1 MAATEL
7 IWKMFHNSTRSLD
20 NYLNVRQVLAVKK
33 MIKGICKNWTTV
45 LQKLREKETWITASK
60 FRESLSFHLG
70 NIDLSNLLHD
80 MTKKAIK
87 KTKSY
92 RGYTIL
98 SGDASDIFK
107 PHAQAMQGISCIRD
121 WSTGLLW
128 NWYILYWINING
140 ITHQIDVLDHT
151 KEYIWTEKW
160 EEMLI
165 KSASI
170 INPKQTI
177 WIFDRWHDDIWFID
191 ILHDLDYHYV
201 VRWRKNRIVMLADTW
216 KQAKVWWLW
225 LWKRKVTLE
234 YWTNCFLYIVKWIAK
249 DPDILY
255 SDIDFEIG
263 EECLEIYL
271 KRRQIELDY
280 NKMKSFW
287 LEHVRL
293 MSVKK
298 IQSIIHIIQYII
310 MFWQICFNEIQ
321 EGLKSIPYKLA
332 VLYKQYCKKAKKTM
346 NPTSLLTFVSIYI
359 SWFVVY
365 NTSQITAITLFGNR
379 RKMKKVGLI

>member
-225 LWKRKVTLE
+225 LWKRKVTLG

-249 DPDILY
+249 DPVILY

-365 NTSQITAITLFGNR
+365 NTSQIPAITLFGNR